1 VFSLELKFQ
10 DFLGKNAKTQK
21 CKKRKNAIILK
32 DFSESTNSSLFE
44 LEQFYFWAMALA
56 KMALGKM
63 TIGIMTFNIR
73 YLNIMTLRRMTHSI
87 MALDIMT
94 QPSQRHSER

>member
-21 CKKRKNAIILK
+21 CKKRKKRKNAIILK
-32 DFSESTNSSLFE
+32 DFSETTNSILFK

-56 KMALGKM
+56 KMALG
-63 TIGIMTFNIR
+63 IITFSIR
-73 YLNIMTLRRMTHSI
+73 YLHIMTPHN
-87 MALDIMT
+87 DT
-94 QPSQRHSER
+94 QHNGIQHV